1 MSGDSDAGLEIRTK
15 AGLVDIRIVDADMN
29 ELARDD
35 KATGEV
41 VARAPW
47 LTQGYFLNPEA
58 SEQLWTGGYLHT
70 NDTANIGPDSYVQI
84 ADRIKD
90 VIKTGGKWVSS
101 LEREDIIAHYEGVSE
116 AAVIGIKDAKGGER
130 PLALIV
136 RNPKARTP
144 VIEDAIK
151 ADPKPYVDR
160 GVISK
165 FGIPQR
171 IHFIE
176 QLPKTSVGKVD
187 KKVLRQRYG
196 DGA

>member
-1 MSGDSDAGLEIRTK
+1 MSGDFDAGLEIRTK
-15 AGLVDIRIVDADMN
+15 AGLVDIRVVDADMN

-70 NDTANIGPDSYVQI
+70 NDTANIRPDGYVQI

-90 VIKTGGKWVSS
+90 
-101 LEREDIIAHYEGVSE
+101 E
-116 AAVIGIKDAKGGER
+116 KGGER
-130 PLALIV
+130 PLALVV

-151 ADPKPYVDR
+151 ADLKLYVDR

-176 QLPKTSVGKVD
+176 QLPKTSVGKID

>member
-1 MSGDSDAGLEIRTK
+1 VVGGLTIAHLKDRHMSGDSDAGLEIRTK

-70 NDTANIGPDSYVQI
+70 NDTANIGPDGYVQI

-90 VIKTGGKWVSS
+90 VIKTGGEWVSS
-101 LEREDIIAHYEGVSE
+101 APENKRWQDRQGGPASKVRRRGLSRPRWRRS
-116 AAVIGIKDAKGGER
+116 AAW
-130 PLALIV
+130 
-136 RNPKARTP
+136 
-144 VIEDAIK
+144 
-151 ADPKPYVDR
+151 
-160 GVISK
+160 SK
-165 FGIPQR
+165 R
-171 IHFIE
+171 SS
-176 QLPKTSVGKVD
+176 T
-187 KKVLRQRYG
+187 
-196 DGA
+196 

>member
-15 AGLVDIRIVDADMN
+15 AGLVDIRVVDADMN

-116 AAVIGIKDAKGGER
+116 AAVIGIRGRAAAGVGRSQPESTHSR
-130 PLALIV
+130 
-136 RNPKARTP
+136 
-144 VIEDAIK
+144 
-151 ADPKPYVDR
+151 DR
-160 GVISK
+160 
-165 FGIPQR
+165 R
-171 IHFIE
+171 RH
-176 QLPKTSVGKVD
+176 
-187 KKVLRQRYG
+187 
-196 DGA
+196 